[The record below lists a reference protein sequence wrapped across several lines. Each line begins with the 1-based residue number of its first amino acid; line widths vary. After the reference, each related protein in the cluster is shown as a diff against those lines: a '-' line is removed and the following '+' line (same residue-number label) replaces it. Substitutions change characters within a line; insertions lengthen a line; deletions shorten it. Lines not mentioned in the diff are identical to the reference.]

1 LLYNSPVS
9 NIVDRGL
16 PISDNSLYSW
26 HSLFC
31 GMTSRPSFG
40 IVSSIGA
47 VLLLAIWPNILPLQQ
62 HLAMAQIVPG
72 AARVPTFGSVPANT
86 TTAAGAPA
94 NTTTAAGAPANTTT
108 AAGAPA
114 NTTAAAGAPANTTAA
129 GAPAN
134 TTAAAGAPANTT
146 AAGAPGPGDPA
157 GEEVVPHWYG
167 GTPCHDEIES
177 NCAK

>member
-86 TTAAGAPA
+86 TA
-94 NTTTAAGAPANTTT
+94 

-114 NTTAAAGAPANTTAA
+114 NTTAAA